1 MTDAPDLTPEQEAVR
16 RLLADARHD
25 GPPPPEVVARL
36 DDTLAALVADR
47 GETSVDGVEDVD
59 ATDDADHTVVTP
71 VTDLGARRR
80 RLAGMGVLAAAAV
93 VVAGVALGQA
103 LPRGAGDSA
112 DSGASQAESSAGQD
126 APTEDDGSG
135 TDDGSGD
142 AGGATEEP
150 GAMSSELAPDA
161 KRSLADAPRLSSTD
175 AEFLDQQLLRL
186 RTSAA
191 ARSRT
196 LDPGEASLLGDC
208 LMAGIGPGRRA
219 YATLDDVPVV
229 VVYGRPSG
237 DAQTVSIY
245 ACGEG
250 AAPLRRTVLPA
261 P

>member
-1 MTDAPDLTPEQEAVR
+1 MTDASDLTPEQEAVR

-36 DDTLAALVADR
+36 DDTLAALVAER
-47 GETSVDGVEDVD
+47 SEASVDGPEDVD
-59 ATDDADHTVVTP
+59 HADHTVVAP

-80 RLAGMGVLAAAAV
+80 RLAGMGMLAAAAV

-103 LPRGAGDSA
+103 LPRGADDSA
-112 DSGASQAESSAGQD
+112 GGDAASQAESSAGQD
-126 APTEDDGSG
+126 APTEDGGSESG
-135 TDDGSGD
+135 DGSGD
-142 AGGATEEP
+142 AGGAAEEP

-161 KRSLADAPRLSSTD
+161 KRSPADAPRLSSVD
-175 AEFLDQQLLRL
+175 DDFLDQQLLRL
-186 RTSAA
+186 RASAA
-191 ARSRT
+191 ARPRT

-229 VVYGRPSG
+229 VVFGRPSG